1 MSTSSPSEENRN
13 EPPEPELELPSR
25 TLVIF
30 RVAATWLA
38 LAAEYVEE
46 ICDQTAP
53 MPLPHAPPHIPGLMN
68 LRGHALP
75 LLNLQVFLRLP
86 EQPAP
91 QPPRRGEQTRPRVL
105 LVTWGGMR
113 VGLMCDHVRALQQV
127 PGVAVRPTGALAE
140 GELVSY
146 AHAEL
151 CTPEL
156 LAPILDLPTV
166 LEAARVRR

>member
-1 MSTSSPSEENRN
+1 MSTSSASEENCSAPL
-13 EPPEPELELPSR
+13 EAELPTR

-38 LAAEYVEE
+38 LAAEYVVE
-46 ICDQTAP
+46 ICDQTPP
-53 MPLPHAPPHIPGLMN
+53 MPLPHAPMHIPGLMN

-75 LLNLQVFLRLP
+75 LLDLQLFLRLSD
-86 EQPAP
+86 QT
-91 QPPRRGEQTRPRVL
+91 PPLPTRRGEQVRPRVL

-113 VGLMCDHVRALQQV
+113 VGLMCDHVRSLQQV
-127 PGVAVRPTGALAE
+127 PGVSVRPTSVLVE
-140 GELVSY
+140 GELMHY
-146 AHAEL
+146 AQAEL
-151 CTPEL
+151 CTPDM